1 MSLAALLHPPRAG
14 VAVGSALWANPNQGA
29 NASLWGQPMPVAA
42 PPSGLGYTFGPEV
55 RVRARVRASPNPNPN
70 FSPLPSP

>member
-1 MSLAALLHPPRAG
+1 M
-14 VAVGSALWANPNQGA
+14 GSALWANPNQGA

-55 RVRARVRASPNPNPN
+55 RVRARVRAR
-70 FSPLPSP
+70 LGLGLGLGLGLWLGLWMATWVRL